1 MFVLET
7 LLSYQ
12 RSPSVAAPVSVVAL
26 AVKLRF
32 LKLLYVPAVI
42 LMFAE
47 PYPETLPSA
56 ILISLPVLVVKVILP
71 PSLDADTVF
80 AKVVTALAPDSAV

>member
-1 MFVLET
+1 M

-56 ILISLPVLVVKVILP
+56 ILISLPVLVVNISTKGFSSKTTSSTKNSSSSNSGTL
-71 PSLDADTVF
+71 
-80 AKVVTALAPDSAV
+80 